1 MHQLTP
7 SAALLKAMLI
17 NSAKSVTDAAS
28 VDEKPCKAYAKGLLT
43 DICVP
48 NYQEGFGRPNIGSV
62 SFLVPHTHTHTHIH
76 NPHTLVVGFG
86 GWMGV

>member
-28 VDEKPCKAYAKGLLT
+28 VDEKPCKAYAKGLLI

-62 SFLVPHTHTHTHIH
+62 SFLVPPHI
-76 NPHTLVVGFG
+76 VGWFWRVDECV
-86 GWMGV
+86 GWFAGWVGE